1 MKQTPTQVLRPVGTT
16 RYRDYV
22 VWSIALSALLIT
34 AMLQAFRASWYGEA
48 LPVGPM
54 MLAASVGTA
63 GCILGRRFSSKNSL
77 FILLW
82 LLPWLPMPLL
92 MGVSAPWRG
101 AQWWLNGLITHWNL
115 AHEGGLGLFRVSAS
129 QRDANAFAVVV
140 CVACAQLVWWLVANR
155 KIFLVGVSCF
165 AWLFV
170 MFLGGC
176 YDPLACALLLAAVLC
191 VSMSAPKVP
200 LTGHTVAVSVLLTAV
215 LCGCAVALPQ
225 GELANVRTLREGL
238 RDGVYTAR
246 YGEKTLP
253 EGDLYEA
260 SRLQS
265 SDAEMLT
272 VETQQEKSF
281 YLRAF
286 IGSVYK
292 DGVWEPLP
300 DAALGGDNA
309 GMLQWLA
316 KQDFDPLTQSADYWR
331 LDEDTPE
338 ANKMTIRVQGA
349 SRYYYYA
356 PVSLGSDAAHAVN
369 GETLRTRGLLGRD
382 HYSYEEISDFRPA
395 ELMVASPW
403 VADPH
408 TDEQRRYSEAEA
420 VYRRFVYANY
430 TTQDADM
437 NALMQSLFW
446 DDYDVEADGI
456 YSAIDHIRTVL
467 KRQVSYDESAADV
480 PTDRDP
486 VQYFLT
492 ESRRGNSALYA
503 AATVQALRAKGI
515 PARYV
520 EGYYLP
526 SSAVGDGTVTLTGQ
540 DAHAWTEV
548 YFDGIGWLPL
558 DTVPGCYYEA
568 VALQQMVG
576 LPDAVRKTAAL
587 QDNESEA
594 AQITGEDN
602 GGDGSRTPLETAVN
616 VLMVTLGAVAVLVML
631 LAVVLAT
638 AEVLRGLRYRLAVRG
653 YRKADPTRRAALI
666 ERYLYRMLR
675 IYGVD
680 ADLGWNT
687 AELDALLAKRFIELE
702 PGEYARVCSLI
713 EKTTYG
719 GEAPDL
725 REERAMQSFLRKLAA
740 SGREEPLH
748 RRLRLRYTCP

>member
-1 MKQTPTQVLRPVGTT
+1 MKQTPTQALQPVGKT
-16 RYRDYV
+16 RYREYV
-22 VWSIALSALLIT
+22 VWSIMLSALLIT

-48 LPVGPM
+48 LPAGPM
-54 MLAASVGTA
+54 LLAASVGTA
-63 GCILGRRFSSKNSL
+63 GCILGRRLQKKNSL
-77 FILLW
+77 AALLW
-82 LLPWLPMPLL
+82 LLPWVPMPFL
-92 MGVSAPWRG
+92 MGVAAPWRG
-101 AQWWLNGLITHWNL
+101 AQWWLNGLITRWNL
-115 AHEGGLGLFRVSAS
+115 VHEGGTALFRVTAV
-129 QRDANAFAVVV
+129 QRDVNAFAVVV
-140 CVACAQLVWWLVANR
+140 CVFCSQLVWWLVANR
-155 KIFLVGVSCF
+155 RIFLVGVSCF

-170 MFLGGC
+170 MFLGSC
-176 YDPLACALLLAAVLC
+176 YDPLACALLLASVLC
-191 VSMSAPKVP
+191 ISMSAPKVP
-200 LTGHTVAVSVLLTAV
+200 LTGHTVVMSAVLTAV
-215 LCGCAVALPQ
+215 LAACAVMLPQ
-225 GELANVRTLREGL
+225 GELARVRTLRENL
-238 RDGVYTAR
+238 QEGVYTAR
-246 YGEKTLP
+246 YGERTLP

-286 IGSVYK
+286 VGSSYEN
-292 DGVWEPLP
+292 GIWQPLP
-300 DAALGGDNA
+300 DAAFGGDNA

-316 KQDFDPLTQSADYWR
+316 EQGFDPLTQSADYWR
-331 LDEDTPE
+331 LDENTPE
-338 ANKMTIRVQGA
+338 ANRMSIRVLGA
-349 SRYYYYA
+349 SRYYFYA
-356 PVSLGSDAAHAVN
+356 PVSMGSDTAHAVN
-369 GETLRTRGLLGRD
+369 GEELRTRGLLGWDR
-382 HYSYEEISDFRPA
+382 YSYEELSDFRPA
-395 ELMVASPW
+395 ELMVASSW
-403 VADPH
+403 VTEPR

-430 TTQDADM
+430 TAQDADM
-437 NALMQSLFW
+437 NALMQSFFW
-446 DDYDVEADGI
+446 NDYDTEADGI
-456 YSAIDHIRTVL
+456 YSAVDHIRTVL
-467 KRQVSYDESAADV
+467 KRQVSYDENAADV

-526 SSAVGDGTVTLTGQ
+526 SADVGTGTVTLTGR
-540 DAHAWTEV
+540 DAHAWAEA

-587 QDNESEA
+587 QDNDSEA
-594 AQITGEDN
+594 AQITGED
-602 GGDGSRTPLETAVN
+602 GSGDTDRTPLETAAN
-616 VLMVTLGAVAVLVML
+616 VLMVTLGAVAVLMMV
-631 LAVVLAT
+631 LAVAIAA
-638 AEVLRGLRYRLAVRG
+638 AEVMRGLRYRLAVRS
-653 YRKADPTRRAALI
+653 YRKAQPTRRAALV
-666 ERYLYRMLR
+666 ERYLYRMLH
-675 IYGVD
+675 IYGID
-680 ADLGWNT
+680 ASLGWNT
-687 AELDALLAKRFIELE
+687 AEMDALIAKQFIDIE
-702 PGEYARVCSLI
+702 PGEYARVCSLL

-725 REERAMQSFLRKLAA
+725 REERAMQSFLQKLAA